1 MNRIESRIESNRIE
15 HLAFVQLLC
24 WRFYHVVRATGIWV
38 IGSCDKSRG
47 GAGAAGPLYCEGR
60 KLPSPAQYP
69 RAGAPLNIT
78 RARAS
83 KVSGHFHRY
92 LGPGGC
98 KSVQILASIAST
110 RWPKFLDRREIRG
123 PANTTFRGGGALDGV
138 RRPVDHPTHWLVRR
152 G

>member
-1 MNRIESRIESNRIE
+1 MNRIIESNLRIISP
-15 HLAFVQLLC
+15 LFNCFVGDFL
-24 WRFYHVVRATGIWV
+24 HVGRATGIWV

-47 GAGAAGPLYCEGR
+47 GAEPPRNSYGPLYCEG

-98 KSVQILASIAST
+98 KYVQILTSIAST

-123 PANTTFRGGGALDGV
+123 PANTTFRGGGALDGCAA
-138 RRPVDHPTHWLVRR
+138 T